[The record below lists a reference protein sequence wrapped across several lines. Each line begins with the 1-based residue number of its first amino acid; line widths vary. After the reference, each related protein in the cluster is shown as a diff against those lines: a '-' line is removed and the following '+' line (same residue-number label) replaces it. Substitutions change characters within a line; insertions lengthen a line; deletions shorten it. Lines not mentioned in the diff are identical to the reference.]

1 MYRVWLVIIGC
12 KIQMKKLCSKDRMIR
27 SIALRKGEVL
37 LRADFDRM
45 GSASQV
51 SRALKMV
58 VSDGKLVR
66 LGYGTYAKPQPR
78 PLSGKPIPRQPL
90 EALAWEA
97 MERLGVKINL
107 GKALNDYATGST
119 NQIPMSATFNTGN
132 RRISRK
138 LVLGNRSVVYEHNC

>member
-1 MYRVWLVIIGC
+1 MR
-12 KIQMKKLCSKDRMIR
+12 KLCIKDRMIR

-66 LGYGTYAKPQPR
+66 LGYGTYAKAQPS

-119 NQIPMSATFNTGN
+119 NQIPMSVTFNTGD

-138 LVLGNRSVVYEHNC
+138 LAVGNRSVVYEHNC

>member
-1 MYRVWLVIIGC
+1 MKLVIIGC
-12 KIQMKKLCSKDRMIR
+12 KIQMKKLCIKDRMMK

-37 LRADFDRM
+37 LRADFEWM

-58 VSDGKLVR
+58 VSAGKLVR
-66 LGYGTYAKPQPR
+66 LGYGTYAKAEPS

-97 MERLGVKINL
+97 MQRLGVNINL
-107 GKALNDYATGST
+107 GKALNDYATGGT
-119 NQIPMSATFNTGN
+119 NQIPMCTTLNTGD

-138 LVLGNRSVVYEHNC
+138 LVVGNRSVVYQNND

>member
-1 MYRVWLVIIGC
+1 
-12 KIQMKKLCSKDRMIR
+12 MKKLCIKDRMIR

-66 LGYGTYAKPQPR
+66 LGYGTYAKAQPS

-138 LVLGNRSVVYEHNC
+138 LAVGNRSVVYEHNC

>member
-1 MYRVWLVIIGC
+1 
-12 KIQMKKLCSKDRMIR
+12 MKRLSIKDRMVR

-37 LRADFDRM
+37 LRTDFERM

-51 SRALKMV
+51 SRALKEV
-58 VSDGKLVR
+58 VSTGRLVR
-66 LGYGTYAKPQPR
+66 LGYGTYAKAEPS

-97 MERLGVKINL
+97 MQRLGVSINL
-107 GKALNDYATGST
+107 GQALTDYAAGDT
-119 NQIPMSATFNTGN
+119 NQIPMRATLNTGD

-138 LVLGNRSVVYEHNC
+138 LVVGNRTVAYENNY

>member
-1 MYRVWLVIIGC
+1 
-12 KIQMKKLCSKDRMIR
+12 MKKLCIKDRMMK

-37 LRADFDRM
+37 LRTDFERM

-51 SRALKMV
+51 SRALKKV
-58 VSDGKLVR
+58 VCAGKLVR
-66 LGYGTYAKPQPR
+66 LGYGTYAKAEPS

-97 MERLGVKINL
+97 MQRLGVHIKL
-107 GKALNDYATGST
+107 GKALNDYATGGT
-119 NQIPMSATFNTGN
+119 NQIPMCTTLNTGD

-138 LVLGNRSVVYEHNC
+138 LVVGNRSVVYQNND

>member
-1 MYRVWLVIIGC
+1 
-12 KIQMKKLCSKDRMIR
+12 MKKLCIKDRMIR

-66 LGYGTYAKPQPR
+66 LGYGTYAKAQPS

-119 NQIPMSATFNTGN
+119 NQIPMSVTFNTGN

>member
-1 MYRVWLVIIGC
+1 
-12 KIQMKKLCSKDRMIR
+12 MKKLCIKDRMMK

-37 LRADFDRM
+37 LRTDFERM

-51 SRALKMV
+51 SRALKKV
-58 VSDGKLVR
+58 VCAGKLVR
-66 LGYGTYAKPQPR
+66 LGYGTYAKAEPS

-97 MERLGVKINL
+97 MQRLGVNINL
-107 GKALNDYATGST
+107 GKALNDYATGDT
-119 NQIPMSATFNTGN
+119 NQIPMSATFNTGD

-138 LVLGNRSVVYEHNC
+138 LVVGNRSVVYENNY

>member
-1 MYRVWLVIIGC
+1 
-12 KIQMKKLCSKDRMIR
+12 MKKLCIKDRMIR

-37 LRADFDRM
+37 LRADFDFM

-51 SRALKMV
+51 SRALKKV
-58 VSDGKLVR
+58 VSAGKLIR
-66 LGYGTYAKPQPR
+66 LGYGTYAKAEPS

-97 MERLGVKINL
+97 MQRLGVNINL
-107 GKALNDYATGST
+107 GKALNDYATGNT
-119 NQIPMSATFNTGN
+119 NQIPMSATFNTGD

-138 LVLGNRSVVYEHNC
+138 LVVGNRSVVYENNY

>member
-1 MYRVWLVIIGC
+1 
-12 KIQMKKLCSKDRMIR
+12 MKKLCIKDRMIR

-66 LGYGTYAKPQPR
+66 LGYGTYAKAQPS

>member
-1 MYRVWLVIIGC
+1 
-12 KIQMKKLCSKDRMIR
+12 MKKLCIKDRMMK

-37 LRADFDRM
+37 LRADFEWM

-58 VSDGKLVR
+58 VSAGKLVR
-66 LGYGTYAKPQPR
+66 LGYGTYAKAEPS

-97 MERLGVKINL
+97 MQRLGVNINL
-107 GKALNDYATGST
+107 GKALNDYATGGT
-119 NQIPMSATFNTGN
+119 NQIPMCTTLNTGD

-138 LVLGNRSVVYEHNC
+138 LVVGNRSVVYQNND

>member
-1 MYRVWLVIIGC
+1 MCRVKLVIIGC
-12 KIQMKKLCSKDRMIR
+12 KIQMKKLCIKDRMIR

-119 NQIPMSATFNTGN
+119 NQIPMSVTFNTGD

>member
-1 MYRVWLVIIGC
+1 
-12 KIQMKKLCSKDRMIR
+12 MKRLSIKDRMVR

-37 LRADFDRM
+37 LRADFERM

-51 SRALKMV
+51 SRALKEV
-58 VSDGKLVR
+58 VSAGRLVR
-66 LGYGTYAKPQPR
+66 LGYGTYAKAEPS

-97 MERLGVKINL
+97 MQRLGVSINL
-107 GKALNDYATGST
+107 GQALSDYAAGDT
-119 NQIPMSATFNTGN
+119 NQIPMRATLNTGD

-138 LVLGNRSVVYEHNC
+138 LVVGNRTVAYENNY

>member
-1 MYRVWLVIIGC
+1 
-12 KIQMKKLCSKDRMIR
+12 MKKLSIKDRMIR

-37 LRADFDRM
+37 LRADFDFM

-51 SRALKMV
+51 SRALKLV
-58 VSDGKLVR
+58 VSAGKLVR
-66 LGYGTYAKPQPR
+66 LGYGTYAKAEPS

-97 MERLGVKINL
+97 MQRLGVNMNL
-107 GKALNDYATGST
+107 GKALTDYATGDT
-119 NQIPMSATFNTGN
+119 NQIPMRVTFNTGD

-138 LVLGNRSVVYEHNC
+138 LVVGNRSVVYENND

>member
-1 MYRVWLVIIGC
+1 
-12 KIQMKKLCSKDRMIR
+12 MKKLCIKDRMMK

-37 LRADFDRM
+37 LRADFERM

-51 SRALKMV
+51 SRALKKV
-58 VSDGKLVR
+58 VCAGKLVR
-66 LGYGTYAKPQPR
+66 LGYGTYAKAEPS

-97 MERLGVKINL
+97 MQRLGVNINL
-107 GKALNDYATGST
+107 GKALNDYATGDT
-119 NQIPMSATFNTGN
+119 NQIPMRATLNTGD

-138 LVLGNRSVVYEHNC
+138 LVVGKRCVVYENNY

>member
-1 MYRVWLVIIGC
+1 
-12 KIQMKKLCSKDRMIR
+12 MKKLCIKDRMIR

-37 LRADFDRM
+37 LRADFDFM

-51 SRALKMV
+51 SRALKKV
-58 VSDGKLVR
+58 VSAGKLIR
-66 LGYGTYAKPQPR
+66 LGYGTYAKAEPS

-97 MERLGVKINL
+97 MQRLGVNINL
-107 GKALNDYATGST
+107 GKALNDYATGNT
-119 NQIPMSATFNTGN
+119 NQIPMSATFNTGD

-138 LVLGNRSVVYEHNC
+138 LVVGNRSVVYENNC

>member
-1 MYRVWLVIIGC
+1 MR
-12 KIQMKKLCSKDRMIR
+12 KLCIKDRMIR

-66 LGYGTYAKPQPR
+66 LGYGTYAKAQPS

-107 GKALNDYATGST
+107 GKALNDYATGNT
-119 NQIPMSATFNTGN
+119 NQIPMSTTFNTGD

-138 LVLGNRSVVYEHNC
+138 LVLGNRSVVYENNY

>member
-1 MYRVWLVIIGC
+1 
-12 KIQMKKLCSKDRMIR
+12 MKKLCIKDRMIR

-58 VSDGKLVR
+58 VSAGKLIR
-66 LGYGTYAKPQPR
+66 LGYGTYAKAQPS

-90 EALAWEA
+90 ETLTWEA
-97 MERLGVKINL
+97 MQRLGVNINL
-107 GKALNDYATGST
+107 GKALNDYATGNT
-119 NQIPMSATFNTGN
+119 NQIPMSATFNTGD

-138 LVLGNRSVVYEHNC
+138 LVVGNRSVVYENNY

>member
-1 MYRVWLVIIGC
+1 MYRVWLIIIGY
-12 KIQMKKLCSKDRMIR
+12 KIQMKKLCIKDRMIR

-66 LGYGTYAKPQPR
+66 LGYGTYAKAQPS

-119 NQIPMSATFNTGN
+119 NQIPMSATFNTGD

-138 LVLGNRSVVYEHNC
+138 LAVGNRSVVYEHNC

>member
-1 MYRVWLVIIGC
+1 
-12 KIQMKKLCSKDRMIR
+12 MKKLCIKDRMMK

-37 LRADFDRM
+37 LRADFERM

-51 SRALKMV
+51 SQALKLV
-58 VSDGKLVR
+58 VSAGKLIR
-66 LGYGTYAKPQPR
+66 LGYGTYAKAEPS

-97 MERLGVKINL
+97 MQRLGVNMNL
-107 GKALNDYATGST
+107 GKALTDYATGDT
-119 NQIPMSATFNTGN
+119 NQIPMRVTFNTGD

-138 LVLGNRSVVYEHNC
+138 LVVGNRSVVYENND

>member
-12 KIQMKKLCSKDRMIR
+12 KIQMKKLCIKDRMIR

-66 LGYGTYAKPQPR
+66 LGYGTYAKAQPS

-107 GKALNDYATGST
+107 GKALNDYATGNT

-138 LVLGNRSVVYEHNC
+138 LAVGNRSVVYEHNC

>member
-1 MYRVWLVIIGC
+1 MCRVKLVIIGC
-12 KIQMKKLCSKDRMIR
+12 KIQMKKLCIKDRMIR

-66 LGYGTYAKPQPR
+66 LGYGTYAKAQPS

-132 RRISRK
+132 GRISRK

>member
-1 MYRVWLVIIGC
+1 MCRVKLVIIGC
-12 KIQMKKLCSKDRMIR
+12 KIQMKKLCIKDRMIR

-66 LGYGTYAKPQPR
+66 LGYGTYAKAQPS

-119 NQIPMSATFNTGN
+119 NQIPMSVTFNTGD

>member
-1 MYRVWLVIIGC
+1 
-12 KIQMKKLCSKDRMIR
+12 MKKLCIKDRMMK

-37 LRADFDRM
+37 LRADFEWM

-58 VSDGKLVR
+58 VSAGKLVR
-66 LGYGTYAKPQPR
+66 LGYGTYAKAEPI

-97 MERLGVKINL
+97 MQRLGVNINL
-107 GKALNDYATGST
+107 GKALNDYATGGT
-119 NQIPMSATFNTGN
+119 NQIPMCTTLNTGD

-138 LVLGNRSVVYEHNC
+138 LVVGNRSVVYQNND

>member
-1 MYRVWLVIIGC
+1 
-12 KIQMKKLCSKDRMIR
+12 MKKLCIKDRMMK

-37 LRADFDRM
+37 LRADFEWM

-58 VSDGKLVR
+58 VSAGKLVR
-66 LGYGTYAKPQPR
+66 LGYGTYAKAEPS
-78 PLSGKPIPRQPL
+78 PLSGKPIPRLPL

-97 MERLGVKINL
+97 MQRLGVNINL
-107 GKALNDYATGST
+107 GKALNDYATGGT
-119 NQIPMSATFNTGN
+119 NQIPMCTTLNTGD

-138 LVLGNRSVVYEHNC
+138 LAVGNRSVVYENND

>member
-1 MYRVWLVIIGC
+1 
-12 KIQMKKLCSKDRMIR
+12 MKKLCIKDRMIR

-58 VSDGKLVR
+58 VSAGKLIR
-66 LGYGTYAKPQPR
+66 LGYGTYAKAQPS
-78 PLSGKPIPRQPL
+78 PLSGKPIPREPL
-90 EALAWEA
+90 EALTWEA
-97 MERLGVKINL
+97 LQRLGVNVNL
-107 GKALNDYATGST
+107 GKAMNDYASGNT
-119 NQIPMSATFNTGN
+119 NQIPMGVTFNTGN

-138 LVLGNRSVVYEHNC
+138 LAMGNRSVVYENNY

>member
-12 KIQMKKLCSKDRMIR
+12 KIQMKKLCIKDRMIR

-66 LGYGTYAKPQPR
+66 LGYGT
-78 PLSGKPIPRQPL
+78 
-90 EALAWEA
+90 
-97 MERLGVKINL
+97 
-107 GKALNDYATGST
+107 
-119 NQIPMSATFNTGN
+119 
-132 RRISRK
+132 
-138 LVLGNRSVVYEHNC
+138 

>member
-12 KIQMKKLCSKDRMIR
+12 KIQMKKLCIKDRMIR

-66 LGYGTYAKPQPR
+66 LGYGTYAKAQPS

-119 NQIPMSATFNTGN
+119 NQIPMSATFNTGD

-138 LVLGNRSVVYEHNC
+138 LAVGNRSVVYEHNC